1 MRQQAKFL
9 FGLVISWA
17 CVTLAVSVIVERT
30 TRPWFAN
37 DLRLRA
43 ELVVNGAR
51 ETLSS
56 HWQRNDGQAL
66 QRTLSDISRDE
77 GVMAAA
83 ACNTDMTL
91 LTTTPNFPAKF
102 SCREIGP
109 HVLSVNGAPAG
120 KWSPWHESASLPGGP
135 VLISAVP

>member
-1 MRQQAKFL
+1 MRQPVKFL
-9 FGLVISWA
+9 IGLVISLA
-17 CVTLAVSVIVERT
+17 FVTLVVSVLVERT
-30 TRPWFAN
+30 TRTWFAN

-43 ELVVNGAR
+43 ELAVNGAR

-56 HWQRNDGQAL
+56 HWRQNDGKAL
-66 QRTLSDISRDE
+66 QRTLDDISGDE
-77 GVMAAA
+77 GIMAAA

-109 HVLSVNGAPAG
+109 HVLSV
-120 KWSPWHESASLPGGP
+120 
-135 VLISAVP
+135 